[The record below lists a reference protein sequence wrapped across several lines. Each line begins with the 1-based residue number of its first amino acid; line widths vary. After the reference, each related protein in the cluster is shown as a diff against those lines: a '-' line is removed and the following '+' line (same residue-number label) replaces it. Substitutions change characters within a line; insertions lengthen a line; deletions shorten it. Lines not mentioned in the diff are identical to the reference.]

1 MYHQVLTRIKLKI
14 MSSKWLGLKIYGENI
29 IYYKNIKF
37 LKIYIRP
44 CHKFNQLKHLKMPG
58 LKIYGENIIYSKNI
72 KFFKFSITNYM

>member
-1 MYHQVLTRIKLKI
+1 

-37 LKIYIRP
+37 LKIYRP
-44 CHKFNQLKHLKMPG
+44 CHKFNQLKHLKMLG

-72 KFFKFSITNYM
+72 KFFDLVFLIINIYIMLN